1 MGGQNISF
9 DKFFAILANIFSPS
23 NTLVTW
29 VDMKLAFFGDR
40 FVAQDFTEVSQR
52 LLSRKAI
59 PQGTAKRC
67 AAKMILT

>member
-1 MGGQNISF
+1 M
-9 DKFFAILANIFSPS
+9 
-23 NTLVTW
+23 
-29 VDMKLAFFGDR
+29 AFFGDR

-52 LLSRKAI
+52 LLSKKAI